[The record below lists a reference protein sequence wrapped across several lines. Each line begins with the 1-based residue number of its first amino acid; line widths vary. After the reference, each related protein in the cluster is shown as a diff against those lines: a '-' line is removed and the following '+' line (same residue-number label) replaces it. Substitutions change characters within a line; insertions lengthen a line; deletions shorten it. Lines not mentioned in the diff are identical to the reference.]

1 MNSSNTDRRLP
12 LGLVKTS
19 VVYTHVLNR
28 GGEGL
33 TALSTGCS
41 RFCSSRVGGRS
52 GASGPHNIPEANV

>member
-1 MNSSNTDRRLP
+1 MNSSNTDRRLR

-33 TALSTGCS
+33 TALSTGWS

-52 GASGPHNIPEANV
+52 GPSGPHRIPKANV